1 MIVNIA
7 KNQLQVITA
16 KNIVLVSV
24 VIQQWLEIKHQNGLM
39 VNHLKEIGQDLELK
53 LKNGVSWFLKEITTF
68 ANIVMKKNT
77 YTLTTL
83 LNGQKM
89 KAKGLMLIMELRYV
103 LNAIVK
109 FTEGI
114 LDKGKRKYCQVIV
127 DRMIKLDPSLTIKRN
142 GEIYTSKASGDINN

>member
-7 KNQLQVITA
+7 KTQLQVITA

-24 VIQQWLEIKHQNGLM
+24 VIQQWLGIKHQNGLM

-53 LKNGVSWFLKEITTF
+53 LKNGVSWFLKEITTL
-68 ANIVMKKNT
+68 ANIVMKKHI

-83 LNGQKM
+83 LNGRKM
-89 KAKGLMLIMELRYV
+89 KAKGLILIMELRYV
-103 LNAIVK
+103 LNATAK

-114 LDKGKRKYCQVIV
+114 LDKEKIKYCQVIV
-127 DRMIKLDPSLTIKRN
+127 DRMRKLDSTLIIKKN
-142 GEIYTSKASGDINN
+142 GVIL